1 MAAYRLACADSHA
14 RLPSQIVSC
23 TTGAALVGALLS
35 GPINSWCA
43 NPIGNSNVSA
53 RRPAIAP
60 LGL

>member
-1 MAAYRLACADSHA
+1 M
-14 RLPSQIVSC
+14 LPSQIVSC

-43 NPIGNSNVSA
+43 SPIGKSNVFDC
-53 RRPAIAP
+53 RPAIAP